1 MSTHARHARHRARRR
16 ATHRRLATGA
26 AMLGL
31 ATASLAGHAYA
42 TADTP
47 APAPAPA
54 EVRPLDPVVPPRPM
68 SVVALDRIAVAEQVA
83 EPVAA
88 PVAVPAPPPPP
99 AVVSPVAGGYRITA
113 TFGATG
119 RHWSSGRHTGLD
131 FAGATGTPIAA
142 AAGGTVVEA
151 GRSGAYGNRIVIQH
165 DDGTATAYSHLARIA
180 VSGGRVEAGTV
191 IGLLGSTGNSTGPH
205 LHFEATAGGEFI
217 DPRGWLAERGSRR
230 SRAARPGRSAAAA
243 AWCPTPRSR
252 WSPPPCLPRRRS
264 TRRCRART
272 CRG

>member
-1 MSTHARHARHRARRR
+1 MSAHARHARHRARRR

-26 AMLGL
+26 GILGL

-42 TADTP
+42 TADAPVP
-47 APAPAPA
+47 APAPVG
-54 EVRPLDPVVPPRPM
+54 VRPLDPAVQPRPM
-68 SVVALDRIAVAEQVA
+68 SVVALDRIAVDEQGAEQVA
-83 EPVAA
+83 TPVAA
-88 PVAVPAPPPPP
+88 PAPPPPPPPPPPP
-99 AVVSPVAGGYRITA
+99 AVVSPVVGGHRITA

-142 AAGGTVVEA
+142 VAAGTVIEA
-151 GRSGAYGNRIVIQH
+151 GRSGAYGNRIVVQH

-205 LHFEATAGGEFI
+205 LHFEATSGGQFI
-217 DPRGWLAERGSRR
+217 DPRAWLAERGVSV
-230 SRAARPGRSAAAA
+230 
-243 AWCPTPRSR
+243 
-252 WSPPPCLPRRRS
+252 
-264 TRRCRART
+264 
-272 CRG
+272 

>member
-16 ATHRRLATGA
+16 ATHRRLSAGA
-26 AMLGL
+26 AVLGL
-31 ATASLAGHAYA
+31 ASASLAGHAYA
-42 TADTP
+42 STDNPARSPAQLRPLDAADAPEPMPGVALERIAATPPTA
-47 APAPAPA
+47 APAPDPAASPAP
-54 EVRPLDPVVPPRPM
+54 PPP
-68 SVVALDRIAVAEQVA
+68 
-83 EPVAA
+83 
-88 PVAVPAPPPPP
+88 PPPPP

-151 GRSGAYGNRIVIQH
+151 GRSGAYGNRVVIQH
-165 DDGTATAYSHLARIA
+165 DDGTATAYSHLSRIA

-191 IGLLGSTGNSTGPH
+191 IGLLGGTGNSTGPH

-217 DPRGWLAERGSRR
+217 DPRGWLAERGVSV
-230 SRAARPGRSAAAA
+230 
-243 AWCPTPRSR
+243 
-252 WSPPPCLPRRRS
+252 
-264 TRRCRART
+264 
-272 CRG
+272 